1 MGLLD
6 LCLFFAIKPNTGI
19 MYNRKL
25 ACLAC
30 LFFLSFLGAKAQNI
44 GVNRG
49 KLKWRQ
55 VNTEAARV
63 IFPVGQDSIA
73 FRVATLTEELAKKYR
88 GTIGPMLKKVD
99 IVLQAENTLS
109 NAYVGLGPYRSE
121 FYMTPPQN
129 PFVLGANNWADQLAI
144 HEFRHAQ
151 QFSNFN
157 VGLSK
162 LGSVLGGQY
171 GRAVANSMAVPDW
184 FWEGDAVV
192 NETVH
197 TAQGRGRLPYFFNAY
212 KSLGYGN
219 KQYSWMKLRNG
230 SLKDFVP
237 NHYDLGYL
245 LVAYGRQKTGDSVWS
260 GITRDAASYK
270 GLFYPVE
277 KASKKSMGI
286 PYDQFTAE
294 ALGYFKE
301 AWQKEYKAPSAWVTG
316 TQHKSVVHY
325 KYPYPKDD
333 GSWVALKTG
342 YRQVPTFIGINA
354 LGHEYKIAVKDIGY
368 DDYFSYANGRIVYTA
383 FQPDHRWDNR
393 EYSVIRVLDLV
404 DGRQH
409 TISSRSRYFSPDI
422 TKDGQ
427 KIVAVE
433 LVTGRAAHLHVLD
446 KNGEIL
452 YRAAFDSSWIYSH
465 PKWVDNGERVVV
477 AIRNPQGQMGWIL
490 WDIEKNSYRMLMKP
504 GDRLV
509 GFPVIQGDTMVY
521 THSANG
527 SDGLRAMVISTGEV
541 MELQQFATGI
551 YQGFL
556 QGERLVGSVFTAD
569 GFRLAAW
576 DSYSGMPTEVG
587 GDQMPVLYVQDSTL
601 QGEDLGKLPSR
612 QYTTEKYRKSTRLF
626 NFHSWVPE
634 PNEPDY
640 TFTLVGEN
648 MLSTLSSEVFY
659 NYNTNE
665 SSSELG
671 ARFVYGNS
679 YIMPYLN
686 ASQTWSREIRFNADT
701 TFTFNETELGG
712 GFMLPLNFSGGKYY
726 RSLNISSGINLEKN
740 AWTGMAK
747 DLLRDQDF
755 TASVNRLTYVAQ
767 SQKAIQHIYPR
778 FGQTL
783 ILDFR
788 TLISQQTAKQF
799 LASGA
804 LYLPGLHVNH
814 NLVVTAAYQGRDT
827 MRQYIFTNSFPF
839 SRGYNSINYPR
850 MWKVGVNYHFP
861 LIYPDWGF
869 GGILYFRRI
878 RANAFY
884 DYTAGKSLRTGLTTP
899 FSSVGGEL
907 FFDMKFWNIQTL
919 SPGIR
924 YSYLIDT
931 DLLEPTRASV
941 VEFVLPINLFGN

>member
-1 MGLLD
+1 M
-6 LCLFFAIKPNTGI
+6 F
-19 MYNRKL
+19 NRKMAGL
-25 ACLAC
+25 VCL
-30 LFFLSFLGAKAQNI
+30 LVFSFLGARAQNI

-49 KLKWRQ
+49 NIKWRQ

-63 IFPVGQDSIA
+63 IYPVGQDSIA
-73 FRVATLTEELAKKYR
+73 FRVATLTEELARKHA
-88 GTIGPMLKKVD
+88 GTIGPKLNKVD

-129 PFVLGANNWADQLAI
+129 PFALGANNWADQLAI

-151 QFSNFN
+151 QYSNFN

-162 LGSVLGGQY
+162 LGSVFGGQY
-171 GRAVANSMAVPDW
+171 GRAIANSMAVPDW
-184 FWEGDAVV
+184 FWEGDAIW

-197 TAQGRGRLPYFFNAY
+197 TSQGRGRIPYFFNAY
-212 KSLGYGN
+212 KSLGFGQ
-219 KQYSWMKLRNG
+219 KQYNWMKLRNG

-245 LVAYGRQKTGDSVWS
+245 LVAYGRQKAGDSVWS
-260 GITRDAASYK
+260 GITKDAASFK

-277 KASKKSMGI
+277 KASEKRMGT
-286 PYDQFTAE
+286 PYKQFTSD
-294 ALGYFKE
+294 ALKYFSDE
-301 AWQKEYKAPSAWVTG
+301 WQKEYKAPSTWVTS
-316 TQHKSVVHY
+316 TQHNSVVHY

-333 GSWVALKTG
+333 GGWVALKTG

-354 LGHEYKIAVKDIGY
+354 AGEEYKIAVKDIGY
-368 DDYFSYANGRIVYTA
+368 DDYFSYANGRIAYTA
-383 FQPDHRWDNR
+383 YQPDHRWQNR
-393 EYSVIRVLDLV
+393 EYSVIRILDLA

-409 TISSRSRYFSPDI
+409 SISSKSRYFSPDI
-422 TKDGQ
+422 TKDGE

-433 LVTGRAAHLHVLD
+433 LVTGRAAQLHVLN
-446 KNGEIL
+446 KNGEVL
-452 YRAAFDSSWIYSH
+452 HQASFDSSWIYSH

-490 WDIEKNSYRMLMKP
+490 WEIGKNTYRLLMKP
-504 GDRLV
+504 ADRLV
-509 GFPVIQGDTMVY
+509 GFPVVQGDTMVY

-527 SDGLRAMVISTGEV
+527 TDGLRAMLISSGEV

-576 DSYSGMPTEVG
+576 DAYSGRPLDVNS
-587 GDQMPVLYVQDSTL
+587 DQMPSLYVNQGVTD
-601 QGEDLGKLPSR
+601 GEDLGKLPSK
-612 QYTTEKYRKSTRLF
+612 QFTSEKYRKSIKLL
-626 NFHSWVPE
+626 NFHSWIPE

-648 MLSTLSSEVFY
+648 VLSTLGSEIYY

-665 SSSELG
+665 SSSKLG
-671 ARFVYGNS
+671 ARFTYGNS
-679 YIMPYLN
+679 YIMPFVN
-686 ASQTWSREIRFNADT
+686 GSQTWSREIRYNADT
-701 TFTFNETELGG
+701 TFTFNETELGAG
-712 GFMLPLNFSGGKYY
+712 LLLPLNLTGGKYY
-726 RSLNISSGINLEKN
+726 RSLNISSAVNLEKN

-747 DLLRDQDF
+747 DLLRDQDY

-783 ILDFR
+783 ILDYR
-788 TLISQQTAKQF
+788 TLISEQTAKQF

-804 LYLPGLHVNH
+804 LYLPGMHVNH

-827 MRQYIFTNSFPF
+827 MRQYFFTNSFPF
-839 SRGYNSINYPR
+839 SRGYNVINYPR
-850 MWKVGVNYHFP
+850 MWKVGLNYHFP
-861 LIYPDWGF
+861 LLYPDWGF

-884 DYTAGKSLRTGLTTP
+884 DYTIGKSLRTGLTTP

-907 FFDMKFWNIQTL
+907 FFDMKFWNIQTFT
-919 SPGIR
+919 PGIR

-931 DLLEPTRASV
+931 DLLSPTRTGLF
-941 VEFVLPINLFGN
+941 EFVLPINLFGN